1 MREGAEPAMN
11 RKSED
16 LLDHVHGELDGKG
29 FRQGAFVAP
38 CRDPF
43 FIGEMSVSNQ
53 EQINECHLS
62 QTHRGL

>member
-1 MREGAEPAMN
+1 
-11 RKSED
+11 
-16 LLDHVHGELDGKG
+16 
-29 FRQGAFVAP
+29 VAP